1 MNLSYRQ
8 AQPADI
14 PLLARMNQDL
24 RDDEQSHWQL
34 TLPQLEDRMRTM
46 LSQGYTAVLFELDT
60 VPVAFALY
68 RPTEGGAHLRQF
80 FVERAYRRQGIG
92 REAIGL
98 LLTHIWPPQT
108 RITLDVLSHNQTG
121 YAFWQSLGF
130 RDYAITLERLPD
142 TTT

>member
-24 RDDEQSHWQL
+24 RDDEQSRWQL

-46 LSQGYTAVLFELDT
+46 LNQGHTAVLFELDT

-68 RPTEGGAHLRQF
+68 RPTESGVHLRQF
-80 FVERAYRRQGIG
+80 FVERADRRLGIG
-92 REAIGL
+92 REAIRL
-98 LLTHIWPPQT
+98 L
-108 RITLDVLSHNQTG
+108 
-121 YAFWQSLGF
+121 
-130 RDYAITLERLPD
+130 
-142 TTT
+142 